1 MLQSASPSPEILVS
15 GIAHLGSRL
24 LFDRLTLRIRP
35 SEWTALLGPS
45 GSGKSTLLRLIAGLP
60 VAAKF
65 KGQVT
70 ADDQHGLSG
79 RIGYMAQQDLL
90 LDWATVRDNIALGSR
105 LRGEACSLN
114 RISNIIC
121 SVGLNDKAEK
131 RPCELSGGQ
140 RQRVALARTLLEDR
154 PVILLD
160 EPFSALDARTRA
172 DMQDLA
178 ASQLIGRTVLL
189 VTHDPG
195 EAVRLCNRIYL
206 LQNNS
211 LVTVDA
217 LNGPFPKPVADG
229 DALALQAKLLM
240 QIRSG
245 T

>member
-24 LFDRLTLRIRP
+24 LFDILTLQIRP
-35 SEWTALLGPS
+35 GEWTALLGPS

-60 VAAKF
+60 VAAEF
-65 KGQVT
+65 EGQVKT
-70 ADDQHGLSG
+70 DDNEGLSG
-79 RIGYMAQQDLL
+79 RIGYMAQKDLL
-90 LDWATVRDNIALGSR
+90 LEWATVRENIALGSR
-105 LRGEACSLN
+105 LRGEACPPDRL
-114 RISNIIC
+114 RDIISA
-121 SVGLNDKAEK
+121 VGLDDKAET
-131 RPCELSGGQ
+131 RPSELSGGQ

-160 EPFSALDARTRA
+160 EPFSALDARTRV

-178 ASQLIGRTVLL
+178 VSQLIGRTVLL

-206 LQNNS
+206 LQDNS
-211 LVTVDA
+211 LIQVDA
-217 LNGPFPKPVADG
+217 LKAPFPKPVDDG
-229 DALALQAKLLM
+229 DTLALQAKLLM

>member
-1 MLQSASPSPEILVS
+1 MLQSVSPSPEILVS
-15 GIAHLGSRL
+15 GVAHLGNRL
-24 LFDRLTLRIRP
+24 LFDSLTLRIRP

-65 KGQVT
+65 EGQVM

-105 LRGEACSLN
+105 LRGEACSQN
-114 RISNIIC
+114 RISDLIRA
-121 SVGLNDKAEK
+121 VGLNDKADK

-217 LNGPFPKPVADG
+217 LSGQFPKSVADS

>member
-1 MLQSASPSPEILVS
+1 MLQNTSPSPEILVS

-24 LFDRLTLRIRP
+24 LFDSLTLKMR
-35 SEWTALLGPS
+35 SGEWTALLGPS

-60 VAAKF
+60 VAAEF
-65 KGQVT
+65 QGQVK
-70 ADDQHGLSG
+70 ADDQHSLSG

-90 LDWATVRDNIALGSR
+90 LEWATVRDNIALGSR
-105 LRGEACSLN
+105 LRGEVCPSTKLHD
-114 RISNIIC
+114 IIC
-121 SVGLNDKAEK
+121 AVGLDDKAEK

-140 RQRVALARTLLEDR
+140 RQRVALARTLLENR

-160 EPFSALDARTRA
+160 EPFSALDARTRV

-178 ASQLIGRTVLL
+178 ICQLIGRTVLL

-206 LQNNS
+206 LQNSS
-211 LVTVDA
+211 LIKVDA
-217 LNGPFPKPVADG
+217 LKGPFPKPVDDG

>member
-1 MLQSASPSPEILVS
+1 MSSSPEILVS
-15 GIAHLGSRL
+15 GIAHLGGRL
-24 LFDRLTLRIRP
+24 LFDYLTLQLRAGK
-35 SEWTALLGPS
+35 WTALLGPS

-60 VAAKF
+60 VAAEF
-65 KGQVT
+65 EGYIE
-70 ADDQHGLSG
+70 ADDKQDLSD
-79 RIGYMAQQDLL
+79 RVGYMAQQDLL
-90 LDWATVRDNIALGSR
+90 LEWETIRDNIALGSR
-105 LRGEACSLN
+105 LRGDACLPD
-114 RISNIIC
+114 RLADIIGA
-121 SVGLNDKAEK
+121 VGLDDKAEK

-172 DMQDLA
+172 DMQDLT
-178 ASQLIGRTVLL
+178 ASHLDGRTVLL

-195 EAVRLCNRIYL
+195 EAVRLCNYIYL
-206 LQNNS
+206 LQDNR
-211 LVTVDA
+211 LVETPA
-217 LNGPFPKPVADG
+217 LSGSFPKPVDDS

>member
-1 MLQSASPSPEILVS
+1 MSSSPEILVS
-15 GIAHLGSRL
+15 GIAHLGGRL
-24 LFDRLTLRIRP
+24 LFDSLTLQLRP
-35 SEWTALLGPS
+35 GEWTALLGPS

-60 VAAKF
+60 VAAEF
-65 KGQVT
+65 EGHIE
-70 ADDQHGLSG
+70 ADDKQGLSG

-90 LDWATVRDNIALGSR
+90 LEWATISDNIALGSR
-105 LRGEACSLN
+105 LRGKACPPDRLA
-114 RISNIIC
+114 NIIGA
-121 SVGLNDKAEK
+121 VGLDDKAEK

-178 ASQLIGRTVLL
+178 ASHLVGRTVLL

-195 EAVRLCNRIYL
+195 EAVRLCNHIYL
-206 LQNNS
+206 LQDHR
-211 LVTVDA
+211 LVETPA
-217 LNGPFPKPVADG
+217 LSGPFPKPVDDG

>member
-1 MLQSASPSPEILVS
+1 MLQSTSSSPEILVS
-15 GIAHLGSRL
+15 GIAYLGSRL
-24 LFDRLTLRIRP
+24 LFDSLALQMRAG
-35 SEWTALLGPS
+35 EWTALLGPS

-60 VAAKF
+60 VAAEF
-65 KGQVT
+65 EGQVK
-70 ADDQHGLSG
+70 AGDKQGLSG

-90 LDWATVRDNIALGSR
+90 LEWATVRDNISLGSR
-105 LRGEACSLN
+105 LRGEKSPPERLQD
-114 RISNIIC
+114 IIC
-121 SVGLNDKAEK
+121 AVGLSDKAEK

-160 EPFSALDARTRA
+160 EPFSALDARTRV

-178 ASQLIGRTVLL
+178 ASQLVGRTVLL

-195 EAVRLCNRIYL
+195 EAVRLCNCIYL
-206 LQNNS
+206 LQNNT
-211 LVTVDA
+211 LIKVDA
-217 LNGPFPKPVADG
+217 LNEPFPKPVDDG

>member
-1 MLQSASPSPEILVS
+1 MLQSTSPSPEILVS
-15 GIAHLGSRL
+15 GIAHLGNRL
-24 LFDRLTLRIRP
+24 LFDSLTLQMRP
-35 SEWTALLGPS
+35 GEWTALLGPS

-60 VAAKF
+60 VAAEF
-65 KGQVT
+65 EGQVK
-70 ADDQHGLSG
+70 ADDQQGLSG

-105 LRGEACSLN
+105 LRGEACPPDRLYD
-114 RISNIIC
+114 IIC
-121 SVGLNDKAEK
+121 AVGLNDKAEK

-160 EPFSALDARTRA
+160 EPFSALDARTRV

-178 ASQLIGRTVLL
+178 ICQLIGRTVLL

-211 LVTVDA
+211 LIKVDA
-217 LNGPFPKPVADG
+217 LKGPFPKPVDDA

>member
-15 GIAHLGSRL
+15 GIAHLGNRL
-24 LFDRLTLRIRP
+24 LFDCLTLQMRP
-35 SEWTALLGPS
+35 GEWTALLGPS
-45 GSGKSTLLRLIAGLP
+45 GSGKSTLLRIIAGLP

-65 KGQVT
+65 DGQVK
-70 ADDQHGLSG
+70 ADDQLGLSG

-105 LRGEACSLN
+105 LRGEPCPLD
-114 RISNIIC
+114 RISDIIYA
-121 SVGLNDKAEK
+121 VGLNDKSEK

-160 EPFSALDARTRA
+160 EPFSALDARTRV

-178 ASQLIGRTVLL
+178 ASQLFGRTVLL

-206 LQNNS
+206 LQSQS
-211 LVTVDA
+211 LVSADA
-217 LNGPFPKPVADG
+217 LNGPFPKSVDDG